1 MCGCQSAQL
10 PGSPQDTHSPEQGH
24 LTPAQLRGQGGSPR
38 HTRGSHERSPQQLA
52 FSMGCIEVGTCPLPT
67 PEESLRPSTGA
78 GRGFGGHSAVWNS
91 GSRQNGHEAPCL
103 PRTPKNSSQTVRP
116 QALTTTGHAYTRSRA
131 RGPRVSGLAWC
142 SGFGEPRGRSLQQAP
157 HHWRLPHGLSST
169 VLSLTSRSPSHSPL
183 GTRKELKQEPPSF
196 TGGDT
201 SAAHPHLTRPPAARL
216 HPALPRALS
225 PPQHLCWETGSS
237 DCCLAI
243 GGGLTS
249 VILIVLS
256 TVSPQLQGWFVPV
269 SLRPA
274 LQTVPAYVTAAVC
287 SSRS

>member
-1 MCGCQSAQL
+1 MPASDPKKQFADCQ
-10 PGSPQDTHSPEQGH
+10 T
-24 LTPAQLRGQGGSPR
+24 
-38 HTRGSHERSPQQLA
+38 
-52 FSMGCIEVGTCPLPT
+52 
-67 PEESLRPSTGA
+67 PSTSRHGPCIHREQSEGPMCVQPGLVLWVRGA
-78 GRGFGGHSAVWNS
+78 PRQESAA
-91 GSRQNGHEAPCL
+91 GTAPL
-103 PRTPKNSSQTVRP
+103 ET
-116 QALTTTGHAYTRSRA
+116 
-131 RGPRVSGLAWC
+131 
-142 SGFGEPRGRSLQQAP
+142 
-157 HHWRLPHGLSST
+157 LPHGLSST
-169 VLSLTSRSPSHSPL
+169 VLSLTSRSPTHSPL

-216 HPALPRALS
+216 HPALPRAPS

-237 DCCLAI
+237 DGCLAI

-249 VILIVLS
+249 IILIVLS

-287 SSRS
+287 SSCS

>member
-1 MCGCQSAQL
+1 M
-10 PGSPQDTHSPEQGH
+10 
-24 LTPAQLRGQGGSPR
+24 
-38 HTRGSHERSPQQLA
+38 
-52 FSMGCIEVGTCPLPT
+52 
-67 PEESLRPSTGA
+67 
-78 GRGFGGHSAVWNS
+78 
-91 GSRQNGHEAPCL
+91 
-103 PRTPKNSSQTVRP
+103 
-116 QALTTTGHAYTRSRA
+116 
-131 RGPRVSGLAWC
+131 
-142 SGFGEPRGRSLQQAP
+142 
-157 HHWRLPHGLSST
+157 
-169 VLSLTSRSPSHSPL
+169 LSLTSRSPSHSPL
-183 GTRKELKQEPPSF
+183 ETRKELKQEPPSF

-237 DCCLAI
+237 DGCLAI

-287 SSRS
+287 SSRSLTSALWGFGMYKSAQRTRLRILPTALRRTKAP